1 LLLQTTIDLLEV
13 FSPAAD
19 DVVLDLSPQKNMILG
34 KKRFYRDWWF
44 VLKILTTFAPL

>member
-19 DVVLDLSPQKNMILG
+19 DVVLDLSPQKKHDSWQEKFLPELVVCIE
-34 KKRFYRDWWF
+34 
-44 VLKILTTFAPL
+44 ILTTFAPL